1 MNSDIRRFLLWLTV
15 AVIVIGSFL
24 AIMFLSGGPNPG
36 IDGKLTDGVTATDW
50 VKGNPESKVTLVE
63 YSDLQ
68 CPACKARLPL
78 IKKIMDEFSNHI
90 RFIYRHFPLRQLH
103 KNSQIAAQAAE
114 AAGLQ
119 GKFWEMHDQ
128 LFENQEAWSQLE
140 GDLLLTAFDLYA
152 NNIQLDI
159 ARFNSDL
166 NSNAVIAAVKA
177 DADSGEGANVT
188 STPTFFLNGSKINP
202 ADYEDFRALVREAI
216 EAANS

>member
-1 MNSDIRRFLLWLTV
+1 MNSDIKRFLLWLTV
-15 AVIVIGSFL
+15 AVVIIGSFI
-24 AIMFLSGGPNPG
+24 AIMFMSGGSGPDA
-36 IDGKLTDGVTATDW
+36 DGKLTDGITTADW
-50 VKGNPESKVTLVE
+50 VKGNAESKVTIVE

-78 IKKIMDEFSNHI
+78 IKKIMDEFGNHI
-90 RFIYRHFPLRQLH
+90 RFTYRHFPLRQLH

-128 LFENQEAWSQLE
+128 LFANQEAWSVLE
-140 GDLLLTAFDLYA
+140 GDKLETAFGLYA
-152 NNIQLDI
+152 AQIKLDI
-159 ARFNSDL
+159 PRFNKDL
-166 NSNAVIAAVKA
+166 NSNAVRDAVNA
-177 DADSGEGANVT
+177 DADSGEDANVT

-216 EAANS
+216 KAANS